1 MNRELIVNVN
11 PTEISIALCEDK
23 VLVELNK
30 EQCQTGFAV
39 GDIYLGK
46 VRKIMPGLN
55 AAFVN
60 IGHEKDAFIHY
71 LDLGSQFSSLQK
83 LVASYQPGKRGIRL
97 DAMKLEP
104 PIEKSGKI
112 GSYLQVGQTVMVQV
126 AKEAISTKG
135 PRLTAD
141 ISLAGRNVVLV
152 PFSSKV
158 FLSQKIRSAEEKKR
172 LKGIAAAVLPKN
184 FGVIIRTAAVE
195 AKDSDIEQDIRSL
208 LDKWQKTLQNIRKN
222 PAPAQLMS
230 EMNRA
235 NTIIRDSL
243 GGAFSQIVVDDEAMY
258 HEIQNYIRQIEPQSE
273 KLVKLYKG
281 NVPIFDNFDISK
293 QIKSLFAKYVSLRRG
308 AYLIIEH
315 TEAMNVIDV
324 NSGNRTKAEDDQ
336 EQTAFDVNLAA
347 AREIARQL
355 RLRDLGGIVIIDFID
370 MHKAANRQLLYEE
383 MNKLMATDKAK
394 HTVLPLTKFGLM
406 QITRQRVRPV
416 AVQDV
421 TDVCPTCNG
430 TGRIEPT
437 VLLDKKIENK
447 ISYLAQDAG
456 HKYIKLRVSPYV
468 STYLNHGLWSL
479 RRRWMWKYKIQLKIV
494 ADQSVG
500 TSMST
505 TTTRRAKT
513 CIRIRD
519 TGCRRGGGMD
529 SVDVPDGIRPLLLAG
544 RRTKSGAGQRRKVER
559 HTCSVAGTICSRYEY
574 TELNNRLSALRN
586 RFLQGIF

>member
-60 IGHEKDAFIHY
+60 IGHERDAFIHY
-71 LDLGSQFSSLQK
+71 LDLGTQFSSLQK
-83 LVASYQPGKRGIRL
+83 LVESYQPGRRGMRV
-97 DAMKLEP
+97 DTMKMET

-112 GSYLQVGQTVMVQV
+112 GTYLQPGQTVMVQV

-208 LDKWQKTLQNIRKN
+208 LDRWQKTLQNIRKN
-222 PAPAQLMS
+222 TAPAQLMS
-230 EMNRA
+230 ELSRA

-243 GGAFSQIVVDDEAMY
+243 GGSFSQIVVDDEAMF
-258 HEIQNYIRQIEPQSE
+258 HEIQNYIRVIEPQSE
-273 KLVKLYKG
+273 KLVKLYRG

-336 EQTAFDVNLAA
+336 EQTALDVNLAA
-347 AREIARQL
+347 AHEIARQL

-370 MHKAANRQLLYEE
+370 MHKAPNRQLLYEE
-383 MNKLMATDKAK
+383 MTKLMSTDKAK

-447 ISYLAQDAG
+447 ISYLTQDA
-456 HKYIKLRVSPYV
+456 HQKYIKLQVSPYV
-468 STYLNHGLWSL
+468 SSYLNHGIWSL
-479 RRRWMWKYKIQLKIV
+479 RRRWEWKYKVRLKIV

-500 TSMST
+500 
-505 TTTRRAKT
+505 
-513 CIRIRD
+513 I
-519 TGCRRGGGMD
+519 
-529 SVDVPDGIRPLLLAG
+529 VDV
-544 RRTKSGAGQRRKVER
+544 
-559 HTCSVAGTICSRYEY
+559 RYY
-574 TELNNRLSALRN
+574 DKNGKDLYKK
-586 RFLQGIF
+586 

>member
-71 LDLGSQFSSLQK
+71 LDLGTQFPSLQK
-83 LVASYQPGKRGIRL
+83 LVASQQPGKRGLRVEG
-97 DAMKLEP
+97 MKLEP
-104 PIEKSGKI
+104 PVEKTGKI
-112 GSYLQVGQTVMVQV
+112 GEYLQVGQQIMVQV

-152 PFSSKV
+152 PFTSKV
-158 FLSQKIRSAEEKKR
+158 FLSQKIRSADEKKR
-172 LKGIAAAVLPKN
+172 LKRIAAAVLPKN
-184 FGVIIRTAAVE
+184 FGVIIRTAAME
-195 AKDSDIEQDIRSL
+195 AKDEDIEHDIQTQIDR
-208 LDKWQKTLQNIRKN
+208 WRKTCAAIKKN
-222 PAPAQLMS
+222 AASAPAQLMS

-243 GGAFSQIVVDDEAMY
+243 NGSFSQIAVDDEAMY
-258 HEIQNYIRQIEPQSE
+258 NDIRGYIRQIEPE
-273 KLVKLYKG
+273 KEKIVKLYRG

-324 NSGNRTKAEDDQ
+324 NSGNRTKAEDNQ
-336 EQTAFDVNLAA
+336 EQTAMDVNLAA
-347 AREIARQL
+347 AKEIARQL

-370 MHKAANRQLLYEE
+370 LHKAQNKQALFDEMVQL
-383 MNKLMATDKAK
+383 MSTDKAK

-416 AVQDV
+416 AMENVS
-421 TDVCPTCNG
+421 DVCPTCNG
-430 TGRIEPT
+430 TGKIEPT
-437 VLLDKKIENK
+437 VLLDKKIENQ
-447 ISYLAQDAG
+447 ISFLTQDRG
-456 HKYIKLRVSPYV
+456 QKFIKLVVSPYV
-468 STYLNHGLWSL
+468 AAFLRKGLLSL
-479 RRRWMWKYKIQLKIV
+479 RRRWEWKYKVRLEI
-494 ADQSVG
+494 AEDQSVG
-500 TSMST
+500 
-505 TTTRRAKT
+505 
-513 CIRIRD
+513 I
-519 TGCRRGGGMD
+519 
-529 SVDVPDGIRPLLLAG
+529 
-544 RRTKSGAGQRRKVER
+544 VEV
-559 HTCSVAGTICSRYEY
+559 HYHDKKDNDLI
-574 TELNNRLSALRN
+574 
-586 RFLQGIF
+586 QK

>member
-11 PTEISIALCEDK
+11 PTEISIAMCEDK

-71 LDLGSQFSSLQK
+71 LDLGPQFPSLQK
-83 LVASYQPGKRGIRL
+83 LVASQQPGKRGLRVES
-97 DAMKLEP
+97 MKLEP
-104 PIEKSGKI
+104 PVEKTGKI
-112 GSYLQVGQTVMVQV
+112 GEYLQVGQQIMVQV

-152 PFSSKV
+152 PFTSKV
-158 FLSQKIRSAEEKKR
+158 FLSQKIRSADEKKR
-172 LKGIAAAVLPKN
+172 LKRIAAAVLPKN
-184 FGVIIRTAAVE
+184 FGVIIRTAAME
-195 AKDSDIEQDIRSL
+195 AKDEDIEHDIQTQIDR
-208 LDKWQKTLQNIRKN
+208 WRKTCAAIKKN
-222 PAPAQLMS
+222 AASVPAQLMS

-243 GGAFSQIVVDDEAMY
+243 NGSFSQIAVDDEAMY
-258 HEIQNYIRQIEPQSE
+258 NEIRGYIRQIEPE
-273 KLVKLYKG
+273 KEKIVKLYRG

-293 QIKSLFAKYVSLRRG
+293 QIKSLFAKYVSLKRG

-324 NSGNRTKAEDDQ
+324 NSGNRTKAEDNQ
-336 EQTAFDVNLAA
+336 EQTAMDVNLAA
-347 AREIARQL
+347 AKEIARQL

-370 MHKAANRQLLYEE
+370 LHKAQNKQALFDEMVQL
-383 MNKLMATDKAK
+383 MSTDKAK

-416 AVQDV
+416 AVENV
-421 TDVCPTCNG
+421 SDVCPTCNG
-430 TGRIEPT
+430 TGKIEPT
-437 VLLDKKIENK
+437 VLLDKKIENQ
-447 ISYLAQDAG
+447 ISFLTQDRG
-456 HKYIKLRVSPYV
+456 QKFIKLVVSPYV
-468 STYLNHGLWSL
+468 AAFLRKGLLSL
-479 RRRWMWKYKIQLKIV
+479 RRRWEWKYKVRLEI
-494 ADQSVG
+494 AEDQSVG
-500 TSMST
+500 
-505 TTTRRAKT
+505 
-513 CIRIRD
+513 I
-519 TGCRRGGGMD
+519 
-529 SVDVPDGIRPLLLAG
+529 
-544 RRTKSGAGQRRKVER
+544 VEV
-559 HTCSVAGTICSRYEY
+559 HYHDKKDNDLI
-574 TELNNRLSALRN
+574 
-586 RFLQGIF
+586 QK

>member
-30 EQCQTGFAV
+30 EQCRTGFAV
-39 GDIYLGK
+39 GDIYLGR

-71 LDLGSQFSSLQK
+71 LDLGTQFVSLQK
-83 LVASYQPGKRGIRL
+83 LVDSHQPNKRGLRVESMKMEAPL
-97 DAMKLEP
+97 DKQ
-104 PIEKSGKI
+104 GKI
-112 GSYLQVGQTVMVQV
+112 GTYLEVGQTVMVQV

-172 LKGIAAAVLPKN
+172 LKRIAAEVLPPN
-184 FGVIIRTAAVE
+184 FGVIIRTAATE
-195 AKDSDIEQDIRSL
+195 ARDEDIQHDIQTQIDR
-208 LDKWQKTLQNIRKN
+208 WRKTVQNIRRKT
-222 PAPAQLMS
+222 APAQLMS

-235 NTIIRDSL
+235 NTIIRDTLNGSFSL
-243 GGAFSQIVVDDEAMY
+243 IAVDDEATY
-258 HEIQNYIRQIEPQSE
+258 NEIRNY
-273 KLVKLYKG
+273 VKAINPEMVKIVRLYKG

-324 NSGNRTKAEDDQ
+324 NSGNRTKAEDNQ
-336 EQTAFDVNLAA
+336 EQTAMDVNLAA
-347 AREIARQL
+347 AKEIARQL

-370 MHKAANRQLLYEE
+370 LHKAVNRQTLYDE
-383 MNKLMATDKAK
+383 MTKLMATDKAK
-394 HTVLPLTKFGLM
+394 HTILPLTKFGLM

-416 AVQDV
+416 AVEEV
-421 TDVCPTCNG
+421 KDVCPTCGG
-430 TGRIEPT
+430 TGKIEPT
-437 VLLDKKIENK
+437 ILLDKKIENN
-447 ISYLAQDAG
+447 ISYLTIDRG
-456 HKYIKLRVSPYV
+456 HKYLKLKVSPYV
-468 STYLNHGLWSL
+468 SAFLHRGVWSL
-479 RRRWMWKYKIQLKIV
+479 RLRWMWRYKTWLHIV

-500 TSMST
+500 IVD
-505 TTTRRAKT
+505 TRFFDK
-513 CIRIRD
+513 
-519 TGCRRGGGMD
+519 RGKQ
-529 SVDVPDGIRPLLLAG
+529 LL
-544 RRTKSGAGQRRKVER
+544 
-559 HTCSVAGTICSRYEY
+559 
-574 TELNNRLSALRN
+574 
-586 RFLQGIF
+586 

>member
-71 LDLGSQFSSLQK
+71 LDLGTQFPSLQK
-83 LVASYQPGKRGIRL
+83 LVASQQPGKRGLRVEG
-97 DAMKLEP
+97 MKLEP
-104 PIEKSGKI
+104 PVEKTGKI
-112 GSYLQVGQTVMVQV
+112 GEYLQVGQQIMVQV

-152 PFSSKV
+152 PFTSKV
-158 FLSQKIRSAEEKKR
+158 FLSQKIRSADEKKR
-172 LKGIAAAVLPKN
+172 LKRIAAAVLPKN
-184 FGVIIRTAAVE
+184 FGVIIRTAAME
-195 AKDSDIEQDIRSL
+195 AKDEDIEHDIQTQIDR
-208 LDKWQKTLQNIRKN
+208 WRKTCAAIKKN
-222 PAPAQLMS
+222 AASAPAQLMS

-243 GGAFSQIVVDDEAMY
+243 NGSFSQIAVDDEAMFND
-258 HEIQNYIRQIEPQSE
+258 IRNYIRQIEPE
-273 KLVKLYKG
+273 KEKIVKLYKG

-293 QIKSLFAKYVSLRRG
+293 QIKSLFAKYVSLKRG

-324 NSGNRTKAEDDQ
+324 NSGNRTKAEDNQ
-336 EQTAFDVNLAA
+336 EQTAMDVNLAA
-347 AREIARQL
+347 AKEIARQL

-370 MHKAANRQLLYEE
+370 LHKAQNKQALFDEMVQL
-383 MNKLMATDKAK
+383 MSTDKAK

-416 AVQDV
+416 AVENV
-421 TDVCPTCNG
+421 SDVCPTCNG
-430 TGRIEPT
+430 TGKIEPT
-437 VLLDKKIENK
+437 VLLDKKIENQ
-447 ISYLAQDAG
+447 ISFLTQDRG
-456 HKYIKLRVSPYV
+456 QKFIKLVVSPYV
-468 STYLNHGLWSL
+468 AAFLRKGLLSL
-479 RRRWMWKYKIQLKIV
+479 RRRWEWKYKVRLEI
-494 ADQSVG
+494 AEDQSVG
-500 TSMST
+500 IVEVHYHD
-505 TTTRRAKT
+505 KKDNDL
-513 CIRIRD
+513 I
-519 TGCRRGGGMD
+519 
-529 SVDVPDGIRPLLLAG
+529 
-544 RRTKSGAGQRRKVER
+544 TK
-559 HTCSVAGTICSRYEY
+559 
-574 TELNNRLSALRN
+574 
-586 RFLQGIF
+586 

>member
-273 KLVKLYKG
+273 KLVKLYRG

-293 QIKSLFAKYVSLRRG
+293 QIKSLFATSY
-308 AYLIIEH
+308 
-315 TEAMNVIDV
+315 
-324 NSGNRTKAEDDQ
+324 
-336 EQTAFDVNLAA
+336 
-347 AREIARQL
+347 
-355 RLRDLGGIVIIDFID
+355 GIVQGKFP
-370 MHKAANRQLLYEE
+370 
-383 MNKLMATDKAK
+383 
-394 HTVLPLTKFGLM
+394 TVIGASFRRIELEK
-406 QITRQRVRPV
+406 QV
-416 AVQDV
+416 AHVL
-421 TDVCPTCNG
+421 VCPTP
-430 TGRIEPT
+430 GRT
-437 VLLDKKIENK
+437 
-447 ISYLAQDAG
+447 AG
-456 HKYIKLRVSPYV
+456 PQRLVVELQPFLGHTPEEHSPDSPVTDRQGRCHPHFSRLVIPQFHRY
-468 STYLNHGLWSL
+468 
-479 RRRWMWKYKIQLKIV
+479 
-494 ADQSVG
+494 AF
-500 TSMST
+500 
-505 TTTRRAKT
+505 
-513 CIRIRD
+513 RI
-519 TGCRRGGGMD
+519 CRRC
-529 SVDVPDGIRPLLLAG
+529 IQ
-544 RRTKSGAGQRRKVER
+544 TSGQ
-559 HTCSVAGTICSRYEY
+559 T
-574 TELNNRLSALRN
+574 
-586 RFLQGIF
+586 